1 MEASLRE
8 EFVGEFS
15 EVLKRQSL
23 KSFIVKKFGDSK
35 YSNYWRIH
43 RGIKTPSP
51 DEIIY
56 LLRAASKDDKI
67 PYYVSKFH
75 PEFKLDAYIKE
86 NGVFADNEVA
96 EAFCN
101 EDYFKILAQCDGEG
115 VSIDKIYDD
124 YGKISQGSIDELI
137 DKGFIVNENG
147 VLRFPT
153 DQVLKLPKNALM
165 KLIEHLLKF
174 VDYDDLTSGE
184 RNCLTDTYDTTLEA
198 RKKISSFFDLA
209 RKYAEECALKGRIS
223 DEVREEIKKHL
234 EIDLD
239 VRHKRTE
246 KVHASL
252 IFDDYMLKK
261 F

>member
-184 RNCLTDTYDTTLEA
+184 RNCLLRILMIPHWRLE
-198 RKKISSFFDLA
+198 KKYPLFFDLA

-223 DEVREEIKKHL
+223 DEVREEIKN
-234 EIDLD
+234 I
-239 VRHKRTE
+239 
-246 KVHASL
+246 
-252 IFDDYMLKK
+252 
-261 F
+261 